1 MIRGCRWNVVYGRV
15 YCIFEIKARY
25 YKRRRAH
32 RRGGQYAPE
41 PIYQDEICLL
51 IKEFTK
57 VSSTHV
63 QPRLS
68 YAPSHARSLA
78 NSGCVKLL
86 EETHAK
92 SVWSVVPSS
101 YILGRATL
109 VPVSVQKTSKLQW
122 SPESD
127 NKARLHWALP
137 WPQMMG
143 KDRGALILK
152 DDSGFPAAMAD
163 YYADTQARR

>member
-1 MIRGCRWNVVYGRV
+1 MYEV
-15 YCIFEIKARY
+15 
-25 YKRRRAH
+25 
-32 RRGGQYAPE
+32 GGHHS
-41 PIYQDEICLL
+41 C
-51 IKEFTK
+51 
-57 VSSTHV
+57 
-63 QPRLS
+63 
-68 YAPSHARSLA
+68 
-78 NSGCVKLL
+78 
-86 EETHAK
+86 
-92 SVWSVVPSS
+92 SVWSFVPSS

-137 WPQMMG
+137 WPQMMMG
-143 KDRGALILK
+143 KDRGALFLK